1 MSVLADASNFELIR
15 SYKNMK
21 ENKVLL
27 SKLWVFVTFNYLYC
41 DLISLM
47 DSNLLKQYLTG
58 RVEGLVMD
66 EAFLLYAGMLME
78 LPIAMVLL
86 SGLLKDRVNAWFNAV
101 AGSIKTVVMIMTL
114 FIGNAT
120 KYYMFFALIE
130 ISTTAYIIF
139 ISMKWI
145 RSMRASKIVV

>member
-1 MSVLADASNFELIR
+1 
-15 SYKNMK
+15 MK